1 MFGGGSESVSRN
13 RVHRDNIES
22 SRRRQVLQ
30 YYEKGIALREVI
42 VEFTEEINDRL
53 EVKMLHTI

>member
-1 MFGGGSESVSRN
+1 
-13 RVHRDNIES
+13 
-22 SRRRQVLQ
+22 VLQ